1 MLTRDMKELIRAFND
16 SGVKYL
22 HVGGFAYGVHAEP
35 RATKDLDPFIRA
47 DVPSRDAVF
56 RALCKD
62 GEPLKGL
69 TAQDFRDTETDFQT
83 GVPPN
88 RIDILQKIDGVSF
101 EQAWKNHVD
110 ALIEGDTPAYVI
122 SREDLIRN
130 QLASGRPRDPL
141 DAEQIRKAALY
152 APCAPK
158 GQGKGQGRREGRI
171 RPATE
176 RRAKPSRP
184 SVSHPGPFREP

>member
-22 HVGGFAYGVHAEP
+22 LAGGFAYGVHAEP
-35 RATKDLDPFIRA
+35 RATKDLHLFIPA
-47 DVPSRDAVF
+47 EVPNRDAVF

-101 EQAWKNHVD
+101 DQAWKNHVD
-110 ALIEGDTPAYVI
+110 ALIEGDTLAYVI

-130 QLASGRPRDPL
+130 QLASGRPRDLL
-141 DAEQIRKAALY
+141 DVEQIRKAALY
-152 APCAPK
+152 APSAA
-158 GQGKGQGRREGRI
+158 QGSGKRPGKKRRPNTSG
-171 RPATE
+171 
-176 RRAKPSRP
+176 
-184 SVSHPGPFREP
+184 H